1 VRHDLHLVGHA
12 YRLRP
17 VDEQDADFIVDLR
30 RRAGRFLNR
39 GATSRADQLMWLTDY
54 FEREGD
60 LYFVVESTADQRRE
74 GLLGLYDFD
83 DRNKSAEWGRWVLE
97 PTSSAAVESALL
109 IYRCA
114 FDELGLERVWCRT
127 LSENR
132 SVIAFHDSCGLGR
145 AADLATIEHNGE
157 LLPAVVHN
165 LTRAAWPSVM
175 LRLDH
180 LANRFAARR
189 RVHVA

>member
-60 LYFVVESTADQRRE
+60 LYFVVESTVDQRRE
-74 GLLGLYDFD
+74 GLLGL
-83 DRNKSAEWGRWVLE
+83 
-97 PTSSAAVESALL
+97 
-109 IYRCA
+109 
-114 FDELGLERVWCRT
+114 
-127 LSENR
+127 
-132 SVIAFHDSCGLGR
+132 
-145 AADLATIEHNGE
+145 
-157 LLPAVVHN
+157 
-165 LTRAAWPSVM
+165 
-175 LRLDH
+175 
-180 LANRFAARR
+180 
-189 RVHVA
+189 